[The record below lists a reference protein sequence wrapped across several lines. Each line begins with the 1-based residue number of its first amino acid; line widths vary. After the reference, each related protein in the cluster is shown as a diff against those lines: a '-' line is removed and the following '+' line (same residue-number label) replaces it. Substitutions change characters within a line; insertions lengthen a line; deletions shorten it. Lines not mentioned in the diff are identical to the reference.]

1 MASEKNKKTEKKPSF
16 FSRLGRWF
24 KLLPRRI
31 ATPFVNMWRE
41 LKKVTWPSR
50 KDLVNYT
57 GVVIVFMIFMAV
69 VVGLLDLGATALID
83 LLI

>member
-1 MASEKNKKTEKKPSF
+1 MAGEKSKKTEKKSF
-16 FSRLGRWF
+16 FSRLGHWF

-50 KDLVNYT
+50 KDLINYT
-57 GVVIVFMIFMAV
+57 TVVVLFMVFMSIV
-69 VVGLLDLGATALID
+69 IGLLDLGATSLVN

>member
-1 MASEKNKKTEKKPSF
+1 MASEKNKKTEKKSF

-50 KDLVNYT
+50 KDLINYT
-57 GVVIVFMIFMAV
+57 AVVLVFMIFMSIV
-69 VVGLLDLGATALID
+69 IGLLDLGATSLID

>member
-1 MASEKNKKTEKKPSF
+1 MATEKNKKTGKKSF
-16 FSRLGRWF
+16 FSRLINWF
-24 KLLPRRI
+24 KRLPRRI
-31 ATPFVNMWRE
+31 ANPFVNMWRE

-57 GVVIVFMIFMAV
+57 TV
-69 VVGLLDLGATALID
+69 VVLFMLFMSIVIGLLDLGATALVN